1 MSRVG
6 RDVLGVVALGALS
19 LLGGEGLAHASSP
32 HSHWIGTWEMSPAGL
47 PTISKIGADS
57 LPPIITVKGTIRY
70 RIRISLGGSQ
80 VRLRFSNEYGKS
92 ALTVAAVSVAVAAHG
107 LDAVSGSLQ
116 PVTFGGS
123 RSSPFP
129 RARQR
134 FPTRSRSGCVPLP
147 TCS

>member
-1 MSRVG
+1 
-6 RDVLGVVALGALS
+6 
-19 LLGGEGLAHASSP
+19 
-32 HSHWIGTWEMSPAGL
+32 MSPAGL

>member
-1 MSRVG
+1 MRQRRSVRFRCACRRSGCRKCHRYPETPGRRMSRVG

-92 ALTVAAVSVAVAAHG
+92 ALTVAAVSVA
-107 LDAVSGSLQ
+107 
-116 PVTFGGS
+116 
-123 RSSPFP
+123 
-129 RARQR
+129 
-134 FPTRSRSGCVPLP
+134 
-147 TCS
+147 